1 MRMASTFFI
10 TTCENFEV
18 YNNPKVGEFEF
29 QYQGHI
35 FLLCSRFPYGYGI
48 GSMYCENLEFK
59 KPHAKLF
66 T

>member
-35 FLLCSRFPYGYGI
+35 AVP
-48 GSMYCENLEFK
+48 
-59 KPHAKLF
+59 
-66 T
+66 